1 MSPPARFAVAAA
13 RLALADAGLAELDR
27 EAHLDT
33 GIVVGTAFGPS
44 SVTEQLLAQIFGAGP
59 EAASPALFTE
69 SVASASAAQ
78 MALVL
83 GARGP
88 SVALTQREASDLAAL
103 AEGVRL
109 VSSGA
114 ARRAL
119 VTVVDEMIPLLHAA
133 LDRFRAL
140 ARPEADGF
148 ERARP
153 FDRRRSGVIAAE
165 GAVVLVLERATAAA
179 ERGARPRATVAATVR
194 GFDPSAPAWDWGTG
208 GDALAGTLRRGL
220 ERHGV
225 APSSIGLIASGAS
238 GSRRGDA
245 LEAACLRAL
254 FGSRRP
260 PVAAFKARTGEYGGA
275 ALAAAVLAA
284 GGAALAPTAGF
295 TEPDP
300 ALGEPA
306 FAPLTAPL
314 PAEPRRVLAS
324 SLSTAG
330 GAAWAV
336 LDGGGRA
343 ANPAPPPAV

>member
-1 MSPPARFAVAAA
+1 MSPPARYAVAAM
-13 RLALADAGLAELDR
+13 RLALADAGLADLDR
-27 EAHLDT
+27 DAHHGT

-103 AEGVRL
+103 AEGARL
-109 VSSGA
+109 VSGGA
-114 ARRAL
+114 ARRVL
-119 VTVVDEMIPLLHAA
+119 VTVVDEMIPVLHAA

-140 ARPEADGF
+140 ARPEADGT
-148 ERARP
+148 EHARP
-153 FDRRRSGVIAAE
+153 FDRRRSGAIAAE
-165 GAVVLVLERATAAA
+165 GAAVLVLEPAAA
-179 ERGARPRATVAATVR
+179 AAARGARIRATIAATVR
-194 GFDPSAPAWDWGTG
+194 GFDPTAPAWDWGTG
-208 GDALAGTLRRGL
+208 GAALGATLRRGL
-220 ERHGV
+220 DRQGV
-225 APSSIGLIASGAS
+225 ARESIELVASGAS

-245 LEAACLRAL
+245 LEAACLDAL
-254 FGSRRP
+254 FGARRP
-260 PVAAFKARTGEYGGA
+260 PIAAFKSRTGEYGGA

-284 GGAALAPTAGF
+284 EGAAPAPTAGF
-295 TEPDP
+295 AEPDP
-300 ALGEPA
+300 ELGEPPVE
-306 FAPLTAPL
+306 PLTAAL
-314 PAEPRRVLAS
+314 PGAPRRLLVS

-336 LDGGGRA
+336 LDGPGA
-343 ANPAPPPAV
+343 ANPRPGGAV